1 MSNKKE
7 EMKSERFLTMYHDFI
22 NRTKIFNPDMKT
34 KDIATKS
41 QYYNSVYLQISR

>member
-7 EMKSERFLTMYHDFI
+7 EMKIERFLTMYYDFI

-34 KDIATKS
+34 KDISTKS
-41 QYYNSVYLQISR
+41 QYYDNVYFQINN